1 MKRLKTIP
9 AGLAMALLAQSPALA
24 MDRANSASSGMLT
37 GLFVG
42 FCALLIM
49 MQLMPTVLLLMGSV
63 NRFFRKNPDD
73 KELKQGI

>member
-1 MKRLKTIP
+1 MKRLKTMP

-24 MDRANSASSGMLT
+24 MDRGHSPSSGMLA

-42 FCALLIM
+42 FCALLII

-63 NRFFRKNPDD
+63 NSFFRKNPDY
-73 KELKQGI
+73 KEFKQGV